1 MWCDLLISVI
11 TPVYPVFFYSSHP
24 SQQNSLTP
32 SVRTSNS
39 GLLVSTLY
47 ARVNFYIRIN
57 CTYFI
62 FFFLTSHKWVWVAYA
77 GGWVS
82 LPHSLSVSI
91 FQSCISCGGR
101 WTHYMFIH
109 SNGNVISSIFA
120 AFIIFRPY
128 SIPASM
134 ETRAC
139 TLHPSLPL
147 SQPCRLHQ
155 SPAPLPL
162 WLLHRCP

>member
-1 MWCDLLISVI
+1 MWFADKCNNPCVLLQLSPI
-11 TPVYPVFFYSSHP
+11 TTEQSDSICPDIELRLTGEHFVCSCQFLH
-24 SQQNSLTP
+24 QNQ
-32 SVRTSNS
+32 
-39 GLLVSTLY
+39 LY
-47 ARVNFYIRIN
+47 LF
-57 CTYFI
+57 YFI
-62 FFFLTSHKWVWVAYA
+62 FLTSHKWVWVAYT

>member
-1 MWCDLLISVI
+1 MWFADKCNNPCISGVLLQLSPI
-11 TPVYPVFFYSSHP
+11 TTEQSDSICPDIELRLTGEHFVCSCQFLH
-24 SQQNSLTP
+24 QNQL
-32 SVRTSNS
+32 
-39 GLLVSTLY
+39 
-47 ARVNFYIRIN
+47 
-57 CTYFI
+57 YFI
-62 FFFLTSHKWVWVAYA
+62 LFFLTSHKWVWVAYA

-139 TLHPSLPL
+139 TLHPSFPL

>member
-1 MWCDLLISVI
+1 MWFADKCNNPCISCVLLQLSPISTEQSDSICPDIELRLTGEHFVCSCQFLHQNQL
-11 TPVYPVFFYSSHP
+11 YLFFY
-24 SQQNSLTP
+24 
-32 SVRTSNS
+32 
-39 GLLVSTLY
+39 
-47 ARVNFYIRIN
+47 
-57 CTYFI
+57 
-62 FFFLTSHKWVWVAYA
+62 FFLTSHKWVWVAYA

>member
-1 MWCDLLISVI
+1 MWFADKCNNPCVLLQLSPI
-11 TPVYPVFFYSSHP
+11 TTEQSDSICPDIELRLTGEHFVCSCQFLH
-24 SQQNSLTP
+24 QNQ
-32 SVRTSNS
+32 
-39 GLLVSTLY
+39 LY
-47 ARVNFYIRIN
+47 LF
-57 CTYFI
+57 YFI
-62 FFFLTSHKWVWVAYA
+62 FLTSHKWVWVAYA